1 MAFQVRR
8 GIMCGLILAVV
19 SCLPTQPADNW
30 APSLK
35 IAIPGNLETDP
46 VLHWNEV
53 VLQAIRAEK
62 TPPPV
67 AARALAIV
75 HTAIYDA
82 VNAIDRKHAPYR
94 LAGREPDAA
103 PDVAAAVAA
112 HRALIEL
119 FPAQTTD
126 FDAELNRSLAAVP
139 DGTAKML
146 GNWLGRQAAE
156 VILQARAHDG
166 SSSRLDYS
174 PVIGPGFWQPTPP
187 EYRPALLPQWRRM
200 NCFCLPSGTSLRPPS
215 PPPLKSPAYAWSFKE
230 VKRLG
235 ALDSEVRTPEQT
247 EIALFWADDV
257 GTMTPPG
264 HWNRIAQAVAL
275 SRHAASIEN
284 ARLFALLNLALADA
298 AVVCWD
304 CKYHYSLWRP
314 VHAIRSAARDGG
326 ELSGDP
332 DWRPLLNTPPFP
344 SYTSGHSTFSGAG
357 AAVLTKFFGTDQIP
371 FTVASEG
378 GMHGMTRSFAGFS
391 AAAQE
396 AGRSRIYGGI
406 HWEFDNVAGLALGKS
421 VGDYVARNFLTPF
434 EQSEQRVAA
443 FPNR

>member
-1 MAFQVRR
+1 
-8 GIMCGLILAVV
+8 MCGLILAVV
-19 SCLPTQPADNW
+19 SCLPSQPADDW
-30 APSLK
+30 ARSLK
-35 IAIPGNLETDP
+35 VAIPANVETDP

-82 VNAIDRKHAPYR
+82 LNAIDGKHAPYR
-94 LAGREPDAA
+94 LAARVPDAA
-103 PDVAAAVAA
+103 PEVAAAVAA
-112 HRALIEL
+112 HRALVEL
-119 FPAQTTD
+119 FPARTTT
-126 FDAELNRSLAAVP
+126 FDAELKRSLAPVP
-139 DGTAKML
+139 EGTAKML

-156 VILQARAHDG
+156 RILQARAGDG
-166 SSSRLDYS
+166 SSTRQDYT
-174 PVIGPGFWQPTPP
+174 VAIGPGFWQPTPP
-187 EYRPALLPQWRRM
+187 DYRPALLPQWRSLS
-200 NCFCLPSGTSLRPPS
+200 CFCLPSATSLRPPS

-230 VKRLG
+230 VKSLG
-235 ALDSEVRTPEQT
+235 SLDSDVRTPEQT

-257 GTMTPPG
+257 GTVTPPG

-275 SRHAASIEN
+275 SRHTTSIDN

-314 VHAIRSAARDGG
+314 IHAIRSAARDGG
-326 ELSGDP
+326 EAGGDP
-332 DWRPLLNTPPFP
+332 NWRPLLNTPPFP

-357 AAVLTKFFGTDQIP
+357 AAVLAGFFGSDQIG

-378 GMHGMTRSFAGFS
+378 GMHGMTRSFTGFS
-391 AAAQE
+391 AAARE

-406 HWEFDNVAGLALGKS
+406 HWDFDNVAGLALGKS
-421 VGDYVARNFLTPF
+421 VGDYVARNFLTPIKLF
-434 EQSEQRVAA
+434 ESVASSQ
-443 FPNR
+443 